1 MIETLLIYITN
12 VLNHPNDDVYRRIR
26 IGNVNFSQYVARF
39 NGADVLIELG
49 FDTKK
54 LNGEDYLTL
63 SDSDLQQELFE
74 FAKKS
79 LDAKLKTVL
88 DKIKHDEQEMEG
100 VDNTL
105 QISAESSSS
114 NSSASSSTTKSK
126 AKDKSSMETESTTS
140 TTTTKKNGVFSFKKM
155 NLFGGNKTSSKKSR
169 LNIFGETS
177 RFAVGGADTV
187 GRRPTMEDEMVIY
200 GHFRGNKDEDYFAVF
215 DGHGGPDVS
224 AYCAAE
230 LHKRLAKYLDDEEE
244 YM

>member
-140 TTTTKKNGVFSFKKM
+140 TTTTKS
-155 NLFGGNKTSSKKSR
+155 T
-169 LNIFGETS
+169 
-177 RFAVGGADTV
+177 FASHT
-187 GRRPTMEDEMVIY
+187 
-200 GHFRGNKDEDYFAVF
+200 
-215 DGHGGPDVS
+215 
-224 AYCAAE
+224 
-230 LHKRLAKYLDDEEE
+230 
-244 YM
+244 